1 MYSHSEENYLK
12 ALFKYQN
19 EYGSATLTALGR
31 YLGLTIPTINSMVK
45 KLSQKGLVQYRSY
58 QPVMLTDEGFR
69 LARKI
74 LWKHRLTETFLVQML
89 ALPPDS
95 VHSIAEQLEHIH
107 SEIFFERIDEIL
119 GYPETDPHGEPIP
132 RAQIER
138 DRPVFCALDK
148 LLEGEAAEF
157 VYIASKDKKVLAAVH
172 PYAWL
177 PGQGLQLKR
186 YTSKEAVITYKDEK
200 GLERASA
207 LLLGFAAK
215 IIVKKK
221 S

>member
-1 MYSHSEENYLK
+1 MHSHSEENYLK

-45 KLSQKGLVQYRSY
+45 KLSQKGLVHYQSY
-58 QPVMLTDEGFR
+58 QPVILTDEGFR

-74 LWKHRLTETFLVQML
+74 LWKHRLIETFLVQML
-89 ALPPDS
+89 ALPSDS
-95 VHSIAEQLEHIH
+95 VHPIAEQLEHVH
-107 SEIFFERIDEIL
+107 SDLFFQRIDEIL
-119 GYPETDPHGEPIP
+119 GYPEIDPHGEPIP
-132 RAQIER
+132 RVQVEA
-138 DRPVFCALDK
+138 DRPVFCALNV
-148 LLEGEAAEF
+148 LSEGEEAEF
-157 VYIASKDKKVLAAVH
+157 VYIASKDKKVLAAIH

-177 PGQGLQLKR
+177 PGQDLQLKR
-186 YTSKEAVITYKDEK
+186 YTSKEAVLAYKDGK
-200 GLERASA
+200 GAWRESA
-207 LLLGFAAK
+207 LLLSFAAK